1 MKAINTSTFDFPR
14 IITKNLFYVDKTAV
28 GANFNSKKGQLD
40 SWKKVEISH

>member
-28 GANFNSKKGQLD
+28 VAKLTSLKE
-40 SWKKVEISH
+40 VEISH